1 MINNGSRRKELRFL
15 CSFLSG
21 CLLWGSYA
29 PEGMNVALYSLLY
42 NGFYMLPNI
51 IIGVVVIV
59 ALGKVAPGFLFEKE

>member
-1 MINNGSRRKELRFL
+1 MINNGLRRKELRFL

-21 CLLWGSYA
+21 CLRWGSYA